1 MATRLLTRITLL
13 GLVTASVSG
22 CIYRHTVEPLTLN
35 FLDTPS
41 AIREASGDTKK
52 VTYYVD
58 VQWDKNGIGA
68 IAQKNG
74 FEEVY
79 YADLETLS
87 VLNYWT
93 QQWVHIYG
101 K

>member
-1 MATRLLTRITLL
+1 MATRLPVRITLL
-13 GLVTASVSG
+13 ALLTPSVSG
-22 CIYRHTVEPLTLN
+22 CIYRHTVQPLTLN
-35 FLDTPS
+35 FRETPS
-41 AIREASGDTKK
+41 AIREASGNTKK

-58 VQWDKNGIGA
+58 VQWDKNGIGT
-68 IAQKNG
+68 IARKNG
-74 FEEVY
+74 IEEVY
-79 YADLETLS
+79 YADIETLS